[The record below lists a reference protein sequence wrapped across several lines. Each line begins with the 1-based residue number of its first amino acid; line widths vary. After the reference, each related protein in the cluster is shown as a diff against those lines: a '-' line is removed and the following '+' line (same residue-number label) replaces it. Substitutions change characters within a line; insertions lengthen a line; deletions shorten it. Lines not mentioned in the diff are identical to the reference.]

1 MVILGALL
9 VVAALSAV
17 MRARRAR
24 VEPTAQGEGKR
35 EGDPVT
41 RDGDDH
47 ER

>member
-1 MVILGALL
+1 MVILGAVL

-24 VEPTAQGEGKR
+24 APADQGEG
-35 EGDPVT
+35 GPVT

-47 ER
+47 EQ